1 MKKSILF
8 LASLLVFATS
18 CYEDY
23 VRDNDHTAAFI
34 AYQYDLRTFVLGEG
48 EQFKVTVALAGTM
61 QNDKDRNVQL
71 ALEPSLLDGALAS
84 LIKTDKTSAAYV
96 AQEMAA
102 EASVF
107 FFSICE
113 FISVTCHIDVFRAEL
128 HKRCYAFEQFILGY
142 TSEWRYY
149 LD

>member
-23 VRDNDHTAAFI
+23 VRDYDHTAAFI

-61 QNDKDRNVQL
+61 KNEMDRNVQL
-71 ALEPSLLDGALAS
+71 SLEPSLLDGALAS
-84 LIKTDKTSAAYV
+84 LVKADKTSSSYV
-96 AQEMAA
+96 AQEISAA
-102 EASVF
+102 GLSA
-107 FFSICE
+107 
-113 FISVTCHIDVFRAEL
+113 VTPLPEN
-128 HKRCYAFEQFILGY
+128 
-142 TSEWRYY
+142 
-149 LD
+149 